1 MFNYYSYE
9 DFPGRRS
16 GISPTETPEEFRPH
30 PLLTVYIRISSACL
44 GGFFTFSC
52 DGFRVLSQ
60 HNLHHQLTTA
70 SHIPDTIMKGMDVFF
85 KFRTKK

>member
-30 PLLTVYIRISSACL
+30 PLLTVHIRISSACL
-44 GGFFTFSC
+44 GGFFTFSF
-52 DGFRVLSQ
+52 DGFRVRSQ
-60 HNLHHQLTTA
+60 HSLHHQPTTV
-70 SHIPDTIMKGMDVFF
+70 SHILDTIMRGMDVCFQI
-85 KFRTKK
+85 